1 MPVRGVTLLVI
12 AGAACASCAR
22 PAPPPAG
29 PAAPPPARAV
39 APTPTPAPTPA
50 PLNTTAPQ
58 TIAYAI
64 GLLERRQY
72 ARLLEELALPEDL
85 REMKADGKFDATVT
99 RFENGWGEIL
109 LGKLRRAQQRMPHK
123 RADGALLFETME
135 SGVPIRMIDTPV
147 VLVERDGHW
156 FFTN

>member
-1 MPVRGVTLLVI
+1 MPRGPCDGSRSRPILRPMPVRGVTLLVI

-29 PAAPPPARAV
+29 PAPPPPPRAV

-72 ARLLEELALPEDL
+72 ARLLEELALPE
-85 REMKADGKFDATVT
+85 
-99 RFENGWGEIL
+99 
-109 LGKLRRAQQRMPHK
+109 
-123 RADGALLFETME
+123 
-135 SGVPIRMIDTPV
+135 
-147 VLVERDGHW
+147 
-156 FFTN
+156 